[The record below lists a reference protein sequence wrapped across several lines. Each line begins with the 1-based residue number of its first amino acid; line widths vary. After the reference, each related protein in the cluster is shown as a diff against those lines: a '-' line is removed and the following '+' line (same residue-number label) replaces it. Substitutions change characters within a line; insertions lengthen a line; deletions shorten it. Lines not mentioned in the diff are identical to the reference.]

1 LPAEPFTHGP
11 NGRLRVGHNLS
22 QGFKLG
28 EHMAPFVQASLR
40 GSRYGYAG
48 YRSSISNRVP
58 ESVNGAG
65 RVDNGWGE
73 ETLALNL
80 ADGLSES
87 EVVLIVL
94 EAARLPAMDPQDG
107 HSEVREVSG
116 HANDVLPDFFVT
128 AAVQNE
134 QQFHIDADLA
144 KKMVP
149 VRRIVRLVNHRI
161 RVYGFP
167 LSAARLDGF

>member
-1 LPAEPFTHGP
+1 
-11 NGRLRVGHNLS
+11 
-22 QGFKLG
+22 
-28 EHMAPFVQASLR
+28 M
-40 GSRYGYAG
+40 
-48 YRSSISNRVP
+48 SNRVP
-58 ESVNGAG
+58 ESVDGAG

-73 ETLALNL
+73 ETLPLNL

-87 EVVLIVL
+87 EVVL
-94 EAARLPAMDPQDG
+94 
-107 HSEVREVSG
+107 
-116 HANDVLPDFFVT
+116 FVT

-134 QQFHIDADLA
+134 QQFHVDADLA

-149 VRRIVRLVNHRI
+149 VRRIVRLVNHGI

>member
-1 LPAEPFTHGP
+1 
-11 NGRLRVGHNLS
+11 
-22 QGFKLG
+22 
-28 EHMAPFVQASLR
+28 M
-40 GSRYGYAG
+40 
-48 YRSSISNRVP
+48 SNRVP
-58 ESVNGAG
+58 ESVDGAG
-65 RVDNGWGE
+65 RVDNGWGDE
-73 ETLALNL
+73 PLPLNL

-87 EVVLIVL
+87 EVVLVVL
-94 EAARLPAMDPQDG
+94 EAARLPAMNPQDG
-107 HSEVREVSG
+107 HSEVLEVSG
-116 HANDVLPDFFVT
+116 HANDVLPDLFVT

-149 VRRIVRLVNHRI
+149 VRHFVRLVNHGI